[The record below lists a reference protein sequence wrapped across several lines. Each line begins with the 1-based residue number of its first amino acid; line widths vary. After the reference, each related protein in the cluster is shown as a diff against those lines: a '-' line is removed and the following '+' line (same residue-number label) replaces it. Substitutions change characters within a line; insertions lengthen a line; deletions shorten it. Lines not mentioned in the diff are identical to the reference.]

1 MVDLSQT
8 IDTRLCINEVQTY
21 LAQLGGSTYVNE
33 YDVDLKLS
41 PFIKNYINTNT
52 HKVIIMCKQKDK
64 RDLASANF
72 VLVNSHLVKYSIG
85 GEANYDASRITIA
98 NPFIKCVLKRNY
110 ELYDECVFVDN
121 DGNLCFYFKN
131 ETITSTSQAI
141 DLITSRMRNKTLIYQ
156 LATTLEIET
165 STIVPSGKYAN
176 FVGENGLNIIFIT
189 GGGYVNY
196 PFRGISNK
204 SPLGWAE
211 TLWGASLTRS
221 NDFKLKNIDQV
232 RLGIVRQIEI
242 TLPIINV
249 DDFVV
254 LQKML
259 HERHLIVDAFFVD
272 DMKRHTLEM
281 AITNNE
287 RKTIYSFGESIIG
300 MRDVMLKMVATN
312 RSSEDVYGEISISY
326 DANGATGSVEDQ
338 TAEFGEQITIANYTS
353 LSYTGKHFVEWN
365 TMPNG
370 SGFSY
375 LANQSITATNSMTL
389 YAIWE

>member
-21 LAQLGGSTYVNE
+21 LTQLGGSTYSNE
-33 YDVDLKLS
+33 YDVNLKLS
-41 PFIKNYINTNT
+41 PFVKNYINTNT

-85 GEANYDASRITIA
+85 GEAKYDTSKITIA
-98 NPFIKCVLKRNY
+98 NPFIKCVLKANY
-110 ELYDECVFVDN
+110 ELYDECAFVDN

-131 ETITSTSQAI
+131 ETILSISQATN
-141 DLITSRMRNKTLIYQ
+141 LITSRMSNKTLIYQ
-156 LATTLEIET
+156 LATTLEIDT

-176 FVGENGLNIIFIT
+176 FVGENGLSIIFIT

-232 RLGIVRQIEI
+232 RLGVVRQIE
-242 TLPIINV
+242 LSFPIINV
-249 DDFVV
+249 EDFVV

-259 HERHLIVDAFFVD
+259 HERHLIVDAFYID

-287 RKTIYSFGESIIG
+287 RKTIYSFGEKLIG
-300 MRDVMLKMVATN
+300 MRDVKLKLVATN
-312 RSSEDVYGEISISY
+312 RNSEDVYKEIEIEY
-326 DANGATGSVEDQ
+326 DANGASGGEETQ
-338 TAEFGEQITIANYTS
+338 TPDFGEQITLQGYS
-353 LSYTGKHFVEWN
+353 GMSYQGKHFVEWN

-375 LANQSITATNSMTL
+375 LANQSITATNSMKL